1 MSHFTDLISHLNNSC
16 DNEYL
21 VNYLTALE
29 ERLAILEGNRVQ
41 EPVVVKVSPQTLA
54 ESYHQ
59 LDSDAQDNFLADI
72 GAKRLKKKKAQ
83 GKKSTKKRTKSAYQL
98 FSDAHRAEV
107 DARLRDASDDGKLPR
122 GATMKELGAMWK
134 KISEDEAAPFKERAT
149 ELKAE
154 AVTEQPT
161 EVVSDDSV
169 KATKKKTKKKTK
181 KSTKKRTKS
190 AYQLFSDD
198 YRAEVDA
205 RLREDSET
213 GKLPR
218 GAVMKELGAMWKNVS
233 KEDKKPFQEE
243 AARLKAEAATEQPT
257 ETVQGDSA
265 DEFVVAPKNA
275 QSDDKKKTK
284 KTKKKTT
291 DKKAKKKTQKV
302 ISNGDESE
310 DDFGDFPDQFGASGD
325 EDNLTDNEESD

>member
-1 MSHFTDLISHLNNSC
+1 MSHLNSSC

-54 ESYHQ
+54 DSYRQ
-59 LDSDAQDNFLADI
+59 LDSDAQDEFLARI
-72 GAKRLKKKKAQ
+72 GAKLLKKKKAQ

-98 FSDAHRAEV
+98 FSDA
-107 DARLRDASDDGKLPR
+107 
-122 GATMKELGAMWK
+122 
-134 KISEDEAAPFKERAT
+134 
-149 ELKAE
+149 
-154 AVTEQPT
+154 
-161 EVVSDDSV
+161 
-169 KATKKKTKKKTK
+169 
-181 KSTKKRTKS
+181 
-190 AYQLFSDD
+190 

-205 RLREDSET
+205 QLRDASET

-218 GAVMKELGAMWKNVS
+218 GAVMKELGAMRKKVS
-233 KEDKKPFQEE
+233 QEDKKPFQEE

-275 QSDDKKKTK
+275 QSDDKKTTKK

-291 DKKAKKKTQKV
+291 DKKKAKKKTQQV
-302 ISNGDESE
+302 TSNGDESE
-310 DDFGDFPDQFGASGD
+310 DDFGDFPDQFGESGED
-325 EDNLTDNEESD
+325 DNLTDNEESD

>member
-1 MSHFTDLISHLNNSC
+1 MSHLNSSC

-54 ESYHQ
+54 DSYRQ
-59 LDSDAQDNFLADI
+59 LDSDAQDEFLARI
-72 GAKRLKKKKAQ
+72 GAKLLKKKKAQ

-154 AVTEQPT
+154 AVTEQPI
-161 EVVSDDSV
+161 EVVSNDSV

-190 AYQLFSDD
+190 AYQLFSDA

-205 RLREDSET
+205 QLRDASET

-218 GAVMKELGAMWKNVS
+218 GAVMKELGAMWKKVS
-233 KEDKKPFQEE
+233 QEDKKPFQEE

-275 QSDDKKKTK
+275 QSDDKKTTKK

-291 DKKAKKKTQKV
+291 DKKAKKKTKKV
-302 ISNGDESE
+302 ISNGDESV
-310 DDFGDFPDQFGASGD
+310 DDFGDFPDQFGESGED
-325 EDNLTDNEESD
+325 DNLTDNEESD